1 MKKLTVLT
9 LALFSAA
16 LLCAETAVD
25 WQKQNDAQIKH
36 LRDEIPALAKQGLPA
51 FEQVFAQ
58 IKPNYATAP
67 ADSTK
72 LAALTQYMA
81 AQPKK
86 ARRAYADA
94 VLKAAKGAGSPEV
107 AVILLDQLRWC
118 GYENQEDAVKPLLKS
133 DDAGV
138 KAMAQIVL
146 AAINDDA
153 IEFKKTFPEKFRPG
167 RSELLARLRGTDVQ
181 AARFASVDLLAT
193 DAALLVSEL
202 PGIFKTGSDEKL
214 TVLRDTARCLT
225 AEQAEAAF
233 VKELAAF
240 TPQGRI
246 IALDV
251 LRERRAAGGIPG
263 AVAAVDDANGN
274 VQASA
279 FRLLRDLG
287 TAAQAD
293 LLIAKS
299 ANGEACAA
307 LAAVAK
313 RNPDVLKK
321 VVPLLKEGRLDYS
334 AAALIGDDSL
344 LPIVTE
350 AAFLP
355 DAGKAAGAV
364 RALTVWTGKTPETE
378 LLRVAA
384 GAPENRVRIL
394 AARAFLDKAKA
405 TPELR
410 KLWGELKPSSKA
422 AAEDAAKIDALLK

>member
-9 LALFSAA
+9 LALFGAA
-16 LLCAETAVD
+16 LLRAESAVD
-25 WQKQNDAQIKH
+25 WQKQNDAQLKY
-36 LRDEIPALAKQGLPA
+36 LRDEIPALAQQGIPA

-58 IKPNYATAP
+58 IKPGYATAP

-81 AQPKK
+81 GQPKK
-86 ARRAYADA
+86 TRRAYADA
-94 VLKAAKGAGSPEV
+94 LLKAAKGAASPEV
-107 AVILLDQLRWC
+107 TVILLDQLRWC
-118 GYENQEDAVKPLLKS
+118 GYENQEGAVEPLLKS
-133 DDAGV
+133 DDVGV
-138 KAMAQIVL
+138 KAMARIVL
-146 AAINDDA
+146 AAIDDDA
-153 IEFKKTFPEKFRPG
+153 IEFKKTSVEKVRYNKA
-167 RSELLARLRGTDVQ
+167 ELVAKLRGTDVQ
-181 AARFASVDLLAT
+181 AARFASVDLLVC
-193 DAALLVSEL
+193 DPALLASEL
-202 PGIFKTGSDEKL
+202 PGVFKTGSDEKL
-214 TVLRDTARCLT
+214 AVLRDAVRCLS
-225 AEQAEAAF
+225 AAQAEAAF

-251 LRERRAAGGIPG
+251 LRERRAAGGVPG
-263 AVAAVDDANGN
+263 AVASVDDANGN

-355 DAGKAAGAV
+355 EAGKAAGAV
-364 RALTVWTGKTPETE
+364 RALTVWTGKTPEAE

-394 AARAFLDKAKA
+394 ATRAFLDKAKPS
-405 TPELR
+405 PELR
-410 KLWGELKPSSKA
+410 KLWSELKSAGKST
-422 AAEDAAKIDALLK
+422 AEDSAKIDTLLK